1 MVRIRH
7 LVADRPLDG
16 GRWKIAV
23 GASMRQYLAMCA
35 SGFQEVALRC
45 LGKDL
50 QDVKAELVQDG
61 LLVFASATPVACVR
75 ALPYLS
81 NAFLVIKWLPKEATP
96 GLEDTLARLIR
107 DSTVSQSLAR
117 SVSERERSFRL
128 VLSKEN
134 RFVACNPALFANAE
148 SWISGSTNLIA
159 NRRQA
164 DVEFWLMER
173 RDGEIFFVKRIT
185 RRQKTEKELEKGELR
200 PEIAF
205 LLCSLSEP
213 NRDDIFLDP
222 FAGSGGIVLARAQ
235 QPFELLFA
243 SDRNADKVQALR
255 QKVRALGRTNTR
267 IRKHVIVREAD
278 ALALDRFQN
287 GFVDKIV
294 TDPPW
299 GLFEKTSCDLPDFYA
314 RALDEM
320 ARVVKNGGAVVVL
333 TAQKA
338 IMEKLLVQ
346 REGILRLDERYDVLI
361 AGQKAAVF
369 KIRRLP
375 HE

>member
-1 MVRIRH
+1 M
-7 LVADRPLDG
+7 
-16 GRWKIAV
+16 
-23 GASMRQYLAMCA
+23 SQYLAMCA
-35 SGFQEVALRC
+35 SGFQEIALRC
-45 LGKDL
+45 LGRDI
-50 QDVKAELVQDG
+50 QDARAELVQDG
-61 LLVFASATPVACVR
+61 LLVFNSATPVVRVR

-81 NAFLVIKWLPKEATP
+81 NAFLVIERLQTGAAS
-96 GLEDTLARLIR
+96 GLEDALARLTT
-107 DSTVSQSLAR
+107 DSTVSQSLAG

-134 RFVACNPALFANAE
+134 RLMACDPVLFGNAE
-148 SWISGSTNLIA
+148 SWISSSTNLTV

-173 RDGEIFFVKRIT
+173 RTGEYFFLKRIT
-185 RRQKTEKELEKGELR
+185 KRRKTEKDLEKGELR

-213 NRDDIFLDP
+213 RDDDIFLDP
-222 FAGSGGIVLARAQ
+222 FAGTGAIVLARAQ
-235 QPFELLFA
+235 QPFELIFA
-243 SDRNADKVQALR
+243 GDRDAEKVQALR
-255 QKVRALGRTNTR
+255 LKVRALGKTSNRV
-267 IRKHVIVREAD
+267 RKHLIVREAD
-278 ALALDRFQN
+278 ALSLDRFQN
-287 GFVDKIV
+287 GFVDKVV

-299 GLFEKTSCDLPDFYA
+299 GLFENISSDLSDFYA

-320 ARVVKNGGAVVVL
+320 ARVVKNGGVIVML

-346 REGILRLDERYDVLI
+346 REGFLRLEERYDVLI

-369 KIRRLP
+369 KFRRIP